1 MQLWKL
7 TPLDLSAPNW
17 EASTYIGPA
26 IVRAPDEVEARTAAN
41 KKFSR
46 WANKQ
51 PIGDPVRHPP
61 WDLALL
67 VTAVTIDDERFEVEG
82 PTEVLD
88 PDC

>member
-26 IVRAPDEVEARTAAN
+26 IVRAPDEVAARRAAN
-41 KKFSR
+41 EKFSHA
-46 WANKQ
+46 ANKQ
-51 PIGDPVRHPP
+51 PIGAPVSHPP
-61 WDLALL
+61 WNHASL
-67 VTAVTIDDERFEVEG
+67 VNAATINDERLEVEG
-82 PTEVLD
+82 PIEVLD

>member
-17 EASTYIGPA
+17 EASTHKGPV
-26 IVRAPDEVEARTAAN
+26 IVRAPDEVEARKAAN
-41 KKFSR
+41 IKFR
-46 WANKQ
+46 FAANKQ

-61 WDLALL
+61 WDHASL
-67 VTAVTIDDERFEVEG
+67 VSAATIDDERFEVEG

>member
-17 EASTYIGPA
+17 EASTHKGPV
-26 IVRAPDEVEARTAAN
+26 IVRAPNEVAARKEANNKFGHAA
-41 KKFSR
+41 S
-46 WANKQ
+46 KQ

-61 WDLALL
+61 WDHDSL
-67 VTAVTIDDERFEVEG
+67 VSAETINDERFEVEG

>member
-17 EASTYIGPA
+17 EASTHKGPV
-26 IVRAPDEVEARTAAN
+26 IVRAPDEFAARDAAN
-41 KKFSR
+41 GKFSR
-46 WANKQ
+46 AANKQ
-51 PIGDPVRHPP
+51 PIGDTVRHPP
-61 WDLALL
+61 WRHASL
-67 VTAVTIDDERFEVEG
+67 VNAVTIDDERFEVEG

>member
-17 EASTYIGPA
+17 EASTHKGPV
-26 IVRAPDEVEARTAAN
+26 IVRAPNEVAARKEAN
-41 KKFSR
+41 NKFSCA
-46 WANKQ
+46 ANKQ

-61 WDLALL
+61 WDHVSL
-67 VTAVTIDDERFEVEG
+67 VSAETIDDERFEAEG
-82 PTEVLD
+82 PTKVLD